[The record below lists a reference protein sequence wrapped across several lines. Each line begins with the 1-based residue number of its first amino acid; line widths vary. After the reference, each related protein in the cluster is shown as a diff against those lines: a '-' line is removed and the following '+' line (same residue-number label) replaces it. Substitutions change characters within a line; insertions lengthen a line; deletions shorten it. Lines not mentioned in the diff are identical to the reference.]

1 MRGKFGAALVI
12 LVLALTLAACGGK
25 KAPAPEGE
33 PPAAQDAATAPETAT
48 APEAKAAPE
57 TAPPEKNICL
67 YLFWS
72 HAPET
77 AQELLAQVQK
87 GQKFSLAA
95 HEVMKPLPEGAARL
109 NATCM
114 PPSQLD
120 PALAQRL
127 QDLELGQISFL
138 FDYQDGTAL
147 VMRTTDQYWRQGAEL
162 FKQGDYAQAEAS
174 LRRHLELHPDAT
186 AVWQTLSEALAAQGK
201 NDQALEALNQA
212 LVYAPDNP
220 AILNDQATLLSRAG
234 RRVEALAV
242 YERAL
247 GLAPGSPLLMHNLA
261 WALLEQDQELSRAQ
275 ELATQAVRL
284 DPRQPR
290 YWDTLG
296 RIQKARGEYAE
307 AVISLHRAAS
317 LGAQSQGNQQDLTDA
332 LLKLPPEVVARLSK
346 SMQAPLPAKRAKAT
360 ATAKTAPPQSGDPMG
375 AGAAPLPAPPQ
386 AKPTAPSP
394 VPAPAPTPAS
404 APAAQEAPP
413 QTAHTQAK
421 LPAPAPTVPG
431 YYILVGSFRTEVLAA
446 GEMRRWRSRGQA
458 VWMEWKQVSRK
469 GDWVRVMLGPY
480 QKRDDAVHNARAFRQ
495 KGFIKTYRIL
505 EK

>member
-25 KAPAPEGE
+25 KAPAPAAE
-33 PPAAQDAATAPETAT
+33 PPAATEAAAAQETAT
-48 APEAKAAPE
+48 APE

-72 HAPET
+72 HASET

-95 HEVMKPLPEGAARL
+95 REIMKPLPEGAARL

-120 PALAQRL
+120 PALAQHL
-127 QDLELGQISFL
+127 QDLELGQTSSL

-147 VMRTTDQYWRQGAEL
+147 VMSTTDQYWRQGAEL
-162 FKQGDYAQAEAS
+162 FKQGDYPQAEAS

-186 AVWQTLSEALAAQGK
+186 AVWQALSEALAAQGK

-212 LVYAPDNP
+212 LIYAPDNP
-220 AILNDQATLLSRAG
+220 AILNDQATLLAQVG
-234 RRVEALAV
+234 RRVEALTV

-247 GLAPGSPLLMHNLA
+247 SLAPGSPLLMHNLA

-275 ELATQAVRL
+275 DLASQAVRL

-346 SMQAPLPAKRAKAT
+346 GMQAPVAAKQAKTT
-360 ATAKTAPPQSGDPMG
+360 ASAKTAPPRSGDPMG
-375 AGAAPLPAPPQ
+375 AGATPLPAPPQ
-386 AKPTAPSP
+386 ATPPASSP
-394 VPAPAPTPAS
+394 VTVPVPVSAPRPAP

-413 QTAHTQAK
+413 QAAGSQAK
-421 LPAPAPTVPG
+421 LPAPAPSVPG
-431 YYILVGSFRTEVLAA
+431 YYILVGSFRTKELAT
-446 GEMRRWRSRGQA
+446 GEMRHWRSRGQA
-458 VWMEWKQVSRK
+458 VWMEWKEVHKK

-480 QKRDDAVHNARAFRQ
+480 QKRDDAVQNARAFRQ
-495 KGFIKTYRIL
+495 KGFVKTYRIL

>member
-25 KAPAPEGE
+25 KASAPEAE
-33 PPAAQDAATAPETAT
+33 PSAAPETAT

-127 QDLELGQISFL
+127 QDLEIGQTSFL

-162 FKQGDYAQAEAS
+162 FKQGDYPQAEAS

-212 LVYAPDNP
+212 LIYAPDNP
-220 AILNDQATLLSRAG
+220 AILNDQATLLARVG
-234 RRVEALAV
+234 RRAEALTV

-284 DPRQPR
+284 EPRQPR
-290 YWDTLG
+290 FWDTLG

-346 SMQAPLPAKRAKAT
+346 NMNAPPTAKQAKAT
-360 ATAKTAPPQSGDPMG
+360 APAKTAPPQSGDPMG
-375 AGAAPLPAPPQ
+375 AGATPLPMPPQ
-386 AKPTAPSP
+386 AKQAAPS
-394 VPAPAPTPAS
+394 PAPAPAP

-413 QTAHTQAK
+413 QAADAQAK
-421 LPAPAPTVPG
+421 LPAPAPIVPG
-431 YYILVGSFRTEVLAA
+431 YYILVGSFRTDQLAA
-446 GEMRRWRSRGQA
+446 NEMHRWRRRGQA
-458 VWMEWKQVSRK
+458 VWMEWKQVSHK

-480 QKRDDAVHNARAFRQ
+480 QQREDAVRDARAFRQ
-495 KGFIKTYRIL
+495 KRFITSYRIL

>member
-1 MRGKFGAALVI
+1 MRGNIGAALVI

-25 KAPAPEGE
+25 KAPEAE
-33 PPAAQDAATAPETAT
+33 PPATPEAAATQEIATAPETA
-48 APEAKAAPE
+48 AAPE
-57 TAPPEKNICL
+57 TALPEKNICL

-95 HEVMKPLPEGAARL
+95 REIMKPLPEGAARL

-114 PPSQLD
+114 PPNQLD
-120 PALAQRL
+120 PILAQHL
-127 QDLELGQISFL
+127 QELEIGQTSFL

-147 VMRTTDQYWRQGAEL
+147 VMRTTDQYWRHGAEL
-162 FKQGDYAQAEAS
+162 FKQGNYPQAEAS

-186 AVWQTLSEALAAQGK
+186 AVWQALSEALAAQGK

-212 LVYAPDNP
+212 LLYAPDNP
-220 AILNDQATLLSRAG
+220 AILNDQATLLARVG
-234 RRVEALAV
+234 RRAEALTV

-284 DPRQPR
+284 EPQQPR
-290 YWDTLG
+290 FWDTLG

-346 SMQAPLPAKRAKAT
+346 NMNAPPTAKQAKTT
-360 ATAKTAPPQSGDPMG
+360 APAKTAPPQSGDPMG
-375 AGAAPLPAPPQ
+375 AGATPMPMPPQ
-386 AKPTAPSP
+386 AKQATPS
-394 VPAPAPTPAS
+394 PAPAP

-413 QTAHTQAK
+413 QAANPQAK
-421 LPAPAPTVPG
+421 LPAPAPIVPG
-431 YYILVGSFRTEVLAA
+431 YYILVGSFRTDQLAA
-446 GEMRRWRSRGQA
+446 NEMHRWRRRGQA
-458 VWMEWKQVSRK
+458 VWMEWKQVSHK

-480 QKRDDAVHNARAFRQ
+480 QKRDDAVQDARAFRQ
-495 KGFIKTYRIL
+495 KGFIKSYRIL